1 MTLTKDNVVKT
12 TDNVR
17 EMRRLQTL
25 GFREMTTS
33 GEEGD
38 ALALLT
44 VLQLKQKLDER
55 GVKYKPSARKAEL
68 IALLKREMSIYG
80 DKNL

>member
-1 MTLTKDNVVKT
+1 MTLTKENVVKT
-12 TDNVR
+12 TTNKRVI
-17 EMRRLQTL
+17 RRLLAL
-25 GFREMTTS
+25 GFREVKATS

-68 IALLKREMSIYG
+68 IEMLKKEM
-80 DKNL
+80 